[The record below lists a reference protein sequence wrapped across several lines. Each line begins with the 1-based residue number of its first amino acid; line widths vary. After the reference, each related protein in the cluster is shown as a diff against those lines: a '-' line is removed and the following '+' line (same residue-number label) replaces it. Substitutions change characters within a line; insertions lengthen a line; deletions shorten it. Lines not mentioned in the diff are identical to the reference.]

1 MNKKRKQTGLI
12 AIGIVILTGIVIIGI
27 AYYYFL
33 YPQFRPN
40 EKVSIYIDRDDTP
53 DSVYT
58 KLKTIGRPANFNGFL
73 LMAKLRNFDQN
84 VHTGRYVIQP
94 GDNVYRV
101 YSRLSRGH
109 QDPINLTIGSVR
121 TLDRLARSIGKQ
133 LMIDSA
139 EVARQLLDTTF
150 QAKLGYKP
158 ETMACL
164 FIPETYQVYW
174 DMSIEDFF
182 TRMQKEHRK
191 FWNDERLT
199 KAKQMNMTPEEVVTL
214 ASIVEEE
221 TNNNAE
227 KPMVAGLYINRLQ
240 AGMPLQADPTIK
252 FALQDF
258 SLRRISN
265 EHLRTNSPYNTYI
278 HAGLPPGPIRIPSP
292 KGIDSVLN
300 HVKHNYIYMCAK
312 EDFSGTH
319 NFSANYNEHM
329 VNAKRYWKALN
340 ERKIFN

>member
-1 MNKKRKQTGLI
+1 MNTKRKKRWLVAI
-12 AIGIVILTGIVIIGI
+12 AIVLLTGISVVGT
-27 AYYYFL
+27 AYYYLL
-33 YPQFRPN
+33 YPQFHPT

-58 KLKTIGRPANFNGFL
+58 KLKSIGHANNLTGFKWL
-73 LMAKLRNFDQN
+73 ACYQDFDHN
-84 VHTGRYVIQP
+84 LHTGHYVIRP

-101 YSRLSRGH
+101 YNRLARGR
-109 QDPINLTIGSVR
+109 QEPINLTIGSVR
-121 TLDRLARSIGKQ
+121 TLDRLARSVGKQ

-139 EVARQLLDTTF
+139 EIAKQLYDTAF
-150 QAKLGYKP
+150 QEMMGYKP
-158 ETMACL
+158 ETMVCL

-174 DMSIEDFF
+174 NMSVEDFF
-182 TRMQKEHRK
+182 ARMQKEHRS
-191 FWNDERLT
+191 FWTDERLA
-199 KAKQMNMTPEEVVTL
+199 KAKAMNMTPEEVVTL

-227 KPMVAGLYINRLQ
+227 KPMVAGLYINRLKEN
-240 AGMPLQADPTIK
+240 MPLQADPTVK

-258 SLRRISN
+258 ALRRISN
-265 EHLRTNSPYNTYI
+265 ENLRTPSPYNTYLNT
-278 HAGLPPGPIRIPSP
+278 GLPPGPIRIPSP

-319 NFSANYNEHM
+319 NFASNYNEHM
-329 VNAKRYWKALN
+329 VNARKYWKALN